1 MNEYQERAERAER
14 ELDDFRKFVSQECRA
29 ALDGYNDAYCPA
41 THLEKH
47 LTQFIIE
54 PEDAL
59 LASVQEACRIAYG
72 SCPEE
77 FARAATEA
85 LRDGLSRRGLMIK

>member
-1 MNEYQERAERAER
+1 MTDYRERAECAER
-14 ELDDFRKFVSQECRA
+14 ELDHFRKFVSQECHA
-29 ALDGYNDAYCPA
+29 ALSGYNDAYCPA

-47 LTQFIIE
+47 LAQFIIE

-85 LRDGLSRRGLMIK
+85 LCAELDKRGLVIK